1 MPDPKN
7 YSTKDDWL
15 DACIPQLISEGNQA
29 AQAVAICQSMWD
41 ERDTK
46 KVSDTPQVA
55 YIGDTVKALGN
66 GRIGGYLVRFGSQ
79 DDTDLVGDYFT
90 KETEF
95 GTNTTP
101 PLLYAHGFDQKLKTR
116 IIGKGE
122 WKPDDTGLWYEA
134 QLNERD
140 EYEQMIYALVEAG
153 KLGYSSGAVSHLV
166 EIETG
171 KSANFIKTWI
181 IGEASL
187 TTTPAEYRNHV
198 IPVKSLSETILE
210 IPEHPEHHNC
220 KTQPIPAETKAV
232 RSEPT
237 QPQTEAIM
245 PENTNSITMTEE
257 QLKTLIDSS
266 VETALK
272 ALPADQGGSHVEV
285 TKDEGDQPWVKPG
298 DFFKAVKMAAYY
310 PHEVDPRLAKIKA
323 TGMSEGVPADGGYL
337 VPQEVSS
344 TIIERMLATGEI
356 LSRVSMD
363 PVSGNSMLYN
373 GIDETTHVG
382 SLYGGI
388 VGYWLNE
395 GGTKT
400 ASKPKFYQLD
410 LKLKKVAALCYATDE
425 QLEDTANLESW
436 ITRTVPNVLR
446 FYAEDA
452 IIEGDGVGKPLG
464 IMNSPALISLLRED
478 ASEINFSDVANM
490 WGRRWVGT
498 PDYIW
503 LVNPSAAG
511 QLPTLAVGTTP
522 VYIPPG
528 GASATPYAMLF
539 GKPVIETE
547 YCQALGTA
555 GDIVLASLSQYQAIS
570 KGSVKSDTSIHV
582 AFTTDET
589 AFRFVYRIDGAPSWH
604 SALTPLHGSTVSPFV
619 TLSAASV

>member
-1 MPDPKN
+1 MPDPKD

-15 DACIPQLISEGNQA
+15 DACIPQLISEGKPA

-41 ERDTK
+41 EKPSKTVTDTQ
-46 KVSDTPQVA
+46 PQVA

-66 GRIGGYLVRFGSQ
+66 GKIGGYLVRFGSEN
-79 DDTDLVGDYFT
+79 DPDLVGDFFT

-95 GTNTTP
+95 GTNKTP
-101 PLLYAHGFDQKLKTR
+101 PLLYHHGFDEKLKTR
-116 IIGKGE
+116 IIGEGE
-122 WKPDDTGLWYEA
+122 WKSDETGLWYEA
-134 QLNERD
+134 QLNQRD
-140 EYEQMIYALVEAG
+140 EYEKMIYDLVEAG

-166 EIETG
+166 EVVSG
-171 KSANFIKTWI
+171 KSANWIKTWI

-187 TTTPAEYRNHV
+187 TPTPAEYRNQV
-198 IPVKSLSETILE
+198 IPVKTLSKTVLE
-210 IPEHPEHHNC
+210 Y
-220 KTQPIPAETKAV
+220 
-232 RSEPT
+232 
-237 QPQTEAIM
+237 QPQPDPAPVKEAEENQPQTTPTEAIM
-245 PENTNSITMTEE
+245 PETPSITMTEE

-272 ALPADQGGSHVEV
+272 ALPADKGGTHVEV

-337 VPQEVSS
+337 VPQEVSN
-344 TIIERMLATGEI
+344 TIIERMLNTGEI

-388 VGYWLNE
+388 IGYWLNE

-410 LKLKKVAALCYATDE
+410 LKLKKIAALCYATDE

-452 IIEGDGVGKPLG
+452 IVEGDGVGKPLG
-464 IMNSPALISLLRED
+464 IMNSPSLITVTRED
-478 ASEINFSDVANM
+478 ASEINFSDVSGM

-498 PDYIW
+498 PDYVW

-528 GASATPYAMLF
+528 GASVTPYAMLF

-547 YCQALGTA
+547 YCQALGTS

-589 AFRFVYRIDGAPSWH
+589 AFRFVYRIDGAPAWH
-604 SALTPLHGSTVSPFV
+604 SSLTPLHGSTVSPFV
-619 TLSAASV
+619 ALTSASS